1 MVITSTVTLRDVT
14 GYLQVPP
21 PMGQK
26 VTLSFLLPPVASTGA
41 APTALVLQ
49 GWRGTAAPRPM
60 PTPGASG
67 PAGARHAVRPHAAF
81 S

>member
-1 MVITSTVTLRDVT
+1 
-14 GYLQVPP
+14 VPP
-21 PMGQK
+21 PTGQR
-26 VTLSFLLPPVASTGA
+26 VTLSFLLPPVANTGV

-49 GWRGTAAPRPM
+49 GWRGTAVPRPV